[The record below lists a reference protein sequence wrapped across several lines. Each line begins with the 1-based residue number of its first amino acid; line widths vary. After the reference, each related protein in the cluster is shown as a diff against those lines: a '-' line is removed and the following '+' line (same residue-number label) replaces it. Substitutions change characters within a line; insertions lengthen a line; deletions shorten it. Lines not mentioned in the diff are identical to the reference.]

1 MGLAPE
7 KLNNMLVTAIVR
19 GDLGGIPSI
28 ISMGADPNGSDAK
41 GNTPVVIAAT
51 DPRDHG
57 ALKALLA
64 AKGDPNVAGTNGMLA
79 LHSVL
84 RMKDGKHMLAAVEI
98 LLDAKADPNLGER
111 RPDGVF
117 QSPLQIAITL
127 NRSDAVIETLMRH
140 GADPCRGDRPLLHMM
155 AHEGRYGLLEAA
167 HAGGADINKQDVDGL
182 TALMLAARAGAA
194 RTVEVLLECGADPTL
209 LDKQGQNAIAHACAA
224 PLDSDFKP
232 VIKMMKNSAN
242 DYVLR
247 KEMRT
252 LRADLTAL
260 RSEMDSLRQKA
271 EKAS

>member
-7 KLNNMLVTAIVR
+7 KLTNMLVTAIVR
-19 GDLGGIPSI
+19 GDVGGISSI

-41 GNTPVVIAAT
+41 GNTPLTIAAT

-57 ALKALLA
+57 PLKALLA
-64 AKGDPNVAGTNGMLA
+64 AKADPNVPGANGMLP

-84 RMKDGKHMLAAVEI
+84 RMKDGKHMLEAIEI
-98 LLDAKADPNLGER
+98 LLNAKADPNLGER

-140 GADPCRGDRPLLHMM
+140 GADPCRGERPLLHMM

-167 HAGGADINKQDVDGL
+167 HAGGADINEQDVDGL
-182 TALMLAARAGAA
+182 TPLMLAGRAGVT
-194 RTVEVLLECGADPTL
+194 RTVETLLECGADPTL
-209 LDKQGQNAIAHACAA
+209 KDKQGNDAIAHARAA
-224 PLDSDFKP
+224 PPDSDFKP
-232 VIKMMKNSAN
+232 VIKLMMNAAN

-247 KEMRT
+247 KEMR
-252 LRADLTAL
+252 AL
-260 RSEMDSLRQKA
+260 RSEVTVLRCEIDDLRRKT

>member
-7 KLNNMLVTAIVR
+7 KLTNMLVTAIVR
-19 GDLGGIPSI
+19 GDAGGIASI
-28 ISMGADPNGSDAK
+28 VSMGADPNASDAK

-57 ALKALLA
+57 PLKALLA
-64 AKGDPNVAGTNGMLA
+64 AKGDPNVAGANGMLS

-117 QSPLQIAITL
+117 QSPLQIAVTL

-167 HAGGADINKQDVDGL
+167 HAGGSDIDKQDVDGL
-182 TALMLAARAGAA
+182 TALMLAARTGAG
-194 RTVEVLLECGADPTL
+194 RTVETLLECGADPTL
-209 LDKQGQNAIAHACAA
+209 KDKQGNDAIAHARAA
-224 PLDSDFKP
+224 PPDSDFKP
-232 VIKMMKNSAN
+232 VIKMMMNAAN

-252 LRADLTAL
+252 LRNEVTAL